1 VSAWVLWRLAKFVAL
16 VALAGG
22 MAGALARPA
31 RAERLRIVYGTV
43 LPAFLGIWS
52 AGYALMRLGARGF
65 EGWILAAM
73 AASLLS
79 LHLVLLVAHR
89 PRPRAATG
97 AMAAGALGVAL
108 AEMVLRPAG
117 ALHLGPLAVGAL
129 VGLAA
134 GALPAPAEEGGAGE
148 ADAVALRAVRWT
160 ARIEGASLLALLAV
174 SVGRRALQLELG
186 GAPALLGWV
195 HGVGVLIWLQVL
207 VVGGRAL
214 GWSVPSMLS
223 GLVTLLPFGTLLYE
237 RWGPMRAR

>member
-31 RAERLRIVYGTV
+31 RAE
-43 LPAFLGIWS
+43 
-52 AGYALMRLGARGF
+52 
-65 EGWILAAM
+65 
-73 AASLLS
+73 
-79 LHLVLLVAHR
+79 
-89 PRPRAATG
+89 
-97 AMAAGALGVAL
+97 
-108 AEMVLRPAG
+108 
-117 ALHLGPLAVGAL
+117 
-129 VGLAA
+129 
-134 GALPAPAEEGGAGE
+134 EGGAVE
-148 ADAVALRAVRWT
+148 ADAVALRARS
-160 ARIEGASLLALLAV
+160 EGASLLALLAV